1 MLDLDGNIGRGDT
14 LWCALEN
21 GPDVVA
27 NAMPKVIGMLGN
39 IDVSGEGEIGLE
51 LRLVDLSNRPNTD
64 RLLVELVEYVIEVT
78 PAEGLP
84 DYSLSRMERVGGGV
98 GMKF

>member
-21 GPDVVA
+21 GPDVMADAV
-27 NAMPKVIGMLGN
+27 PKVIGILGN
-39 IDVSGEGEIGLE
+39 VDVSGEGEVRLE

-64 RLLVELVEYVIEVT
+64 RLLVELVEYVIKIT

-84 DYSLSRMERVGGGV
+84 DYPLSRMERVGRGV
-98 GMKF
+98 GMKL